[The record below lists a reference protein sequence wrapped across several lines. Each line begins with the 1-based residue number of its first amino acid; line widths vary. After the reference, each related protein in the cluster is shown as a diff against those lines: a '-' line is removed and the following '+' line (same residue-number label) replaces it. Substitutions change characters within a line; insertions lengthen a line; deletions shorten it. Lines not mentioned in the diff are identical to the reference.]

1 MNSALIELNV
11 ESLVKLC
18 HPRLRPN
25 GGMSSFSAN
34 IADVSLAVAMAHLL
48 CVKKLLLDLSLSFE
62 K

>member
-1 MNSALIELNV
+1 
-11 ESLVKLC
+11 
-18 HPRLRPN
+18 LRPN